1 MNNFKDIM
9 SVFFNVEANSEMF
22 THHLKER
29 MSQRNIS
36 ETQLDLLMQLGEWN
50 SKGDRLVLDHRNYDD
65 LRDLITALKMELSTV
80 EAEMKSIKKS
90 IKKSLNKSLNKSNV
104 TIYSLMVSMEV
115 QLPMVQPS
123 TDEVNFLKDKYSNTK
138 HLYKKIKTAIK
149 DGNKLLKRERVVLVT
164 ENGVLITAF

>member
-65 LRDLITALKMELSTV
+65 LRDLITALKTELSTV
-80 EAEMKSIKKS
+80 EAEMKS

-104 TIYSLMVSMEV
+104 TIYSLMASMEV

>member
-1 MNNFKDIM
+1 MNNFTDIM

-65 LRDLITALKMELSTV
+65 LRDLITALKIELSTV
-80 EAEMKSIKKS
+80 EAEMKS

-104 TIYSLMVSMEV
+104 TIYSLMASMEV

>member
-65 LRDLITALKMELSTV
+65 LRDLITALKIELSTV
-80 EAEMKSIKKS
+80 EAEMKS

-104 TIYSLMVSMEV
+104 TIYSLMASMEV
-115 QLPMVQPS
+115 QLPMVQHS

>member
-65 LRDLITALKMELSTV
+65 LRDLITALKIELSTV

-90 IKKSLNKSLNKSNV
+90 LNKSNV
-104 TIYSLMVSMEV
+104 TIYSLMASMEV

>member
-9 SVFFNVEANSEMF
+9 SVLFNVEANSEMF

-65 LRDLITALKMELSTV
+65 LRDLITALKLELSTV
-80 EAEMKSIKKS
+80 EAEMKS

-104 TIYSLMVSMEV
+104 TIYSLMASMEV
-115 QLPMVQPS
+115 QLSMVQPS

>member
-104 TIYSLMVSMEV
+104 TIYSLMASMEV

-123 TDEVNFLKDKYSNTK
+123 TDEVNFLKYKYSNTK

>member
-65 LRDLITALKMELSTV
+65 LRDLITALKIELSTV
-80 EAEMKSIKKS
+80 EAEMKS

-104 TIYSLMVSMEV
+104 TIYSLMASMEV

>member
-90 IKKSLNKSLNKSNV
+90 LNKSNV
-104 TIYSLMVSMEV
+104 TIYSLMASMEV
-115 QLPMVQPS
+115 QLSMVQPS

>member
-65 LRDLITALKMELSTV
+65 LRDLITALKIELSTV
-80 EAEMKSIKKS
+80 EAEMKS

-104 TIYSLMVSMEV
+104 TIYSLMASMEV
-115 QLPMVQPS
+115 QLP

>member
-65 LRDLITALKMELSTV
+65 LMDLITALKIELSTV

-90 IKKSLNKSLNKSNV
+90 LNKSNV
-104 TIYSLMVSMEV
+104 IIYSLTASMEV

-164 ENGVLITAF
+164 ENGVFITAF

>member
-1 MNNFKDIM
+1 MNNFKDLM

-65 LRDLITALKMELSTV
+65 LMDLITALKIELSTV
-80 EAEMKSIKKS
+80 EAEMKS

-104 TIYSLMVSMEV
+104 IIYSLTASMEV

-164 ENGVLITAF
+164 ENGVFITAF

>member
-36 ETQLDLLMQLGEWN
+36 ETQLDLHMQLGEWN

-65 LRDLITALKMELSTV
+65 LRDLITALKIELSTV
-80 EAEMKSIKKS
+80 EAEMKS

-104 TIYSLMVSMEV
+104 TIYSLMASMEV

>member
-90 IKKSLNKSLNKSNV
+90 IKKSLNKSNV
-104 TIYSLMVSMEV
+104 TIYSLMASMEV

-149 DGNKLLKRERVVLVT
+149 YGNKLLKRERVVLVT

>member
-22 THHLKER
+22 TQHLKER

-90 IKKSLNKSLNKSNV
+90 LNKSLNKSNV
-104 TIYSLMVSMEV
+104 TIYSLMASMEV

>member
-65 LRDLITALKMELSTV
+65 LRDLITALKIELSTV
-80 EAEMKSIKKS
+80 EAEMKS

-104 TIYSLMVSMEV
+104 TIYSLMASMEV

-123 TDEVNFLKDKYSNTK
+123 TDEVNFLKGKYSNTK

-164 ENGVLITAF
+164 ENGVLFTAF

>member
-65 LRDLITALKMELSTV
+65 LRDLITALKIELSTV
-80 EAEMKSIKKS
+80 EAEMKS

-104 TIYSLMVSMEV
+104 TIYSLIASMEV
-115 QLPMVQPS
+115 QLP
-123 TDEVNFLKDKYSNTK
+123 TDEVNFLKDRYSNTK

>member
-1 MNNFKDIM
+1 M

-22 THHLKER
+22 TLHLKER

-65 LRDLITALKMELSTV
+65 LRDLITALKIELSTV
-80 EAEMKSIKKS
+80 EAEMKS

-104 TIYSLMVSMEV
+104 TIYSLMASMEV
-115 QLPMVQPS
+115 QLP

>member
-65 LRDLITALKMELSTV
+65 LRDLTTALKIELSTV
-80 EAEMKSIKKS
+80 EAEMKS

-104 TIYSLMVSMEV
+104 TIYSLMASMEV

>member
-65 LRDLITALKMELSTV
+65 LRDLITALKIELSTV
-80 EAEMKSIKKS
+80 EAEMKS

-104 TIYSLMVSMEV
+104 IIYSLTASMEV

-164 ENGVLITAF
+164 ENGVFITAF

>member
-29 MSQRNIS
+29 KSQRNIS

-90 IKKSLNKSLNKSNV
+90 LNKSLNKSNV
-104 TIYSLMVSMEV
+104 TIYSLMASMEV
-115 QLPMVQPS
+115 QLSMVQPS

>member
-65 LRDLITALKMELSTV
+65 LRDLITALKIELSTV
-80 EAEMKSIKKS
+80 EAEMKS

-104 TIYSLMVSMEV
+104 TIYSLMASMEV
-115 QLPMVQPS
+115 QLSMVQPS

>member
-1 MNNFKDIM
+1 
-9 SVFFNVEANSEMF
+9 
-22 THHLKER
+22 
-29 MSQRNIS
+29 
-36 ETQLDLLMQLGEWN
+36 
-50 SKGDRLVLDHRNYDD
+50 
-65 LRDLITALKMELSTV
+65 
-80 EAEMKSIKKS
+80 
-90 IKKSLNKSLNKSNV
+90 
-104 TIYSLMVSMEV
+104 MEV

>member
-65 LRDLITALKMELSTV
+65 LRDLITALKIELSTV

-104 TIYSLMVSMEV
+104 IIYSLTASMEV

-164 ENGVLITAF
+164 ENGVFITAF

>member
-1 MNNFKDIM
+1 
-9 SVFFNVEANSEMF
+9 
-22 THHLKER
+22 

-36 ETQLDLLMQLGEWN
+36 ETQLDLHMQLGEWN

-65 LRDLITALKMELSTV
+65 LRDLITALKIELSTV
-80 EAEMKSIKKS
+80 EAEMKS

-104 TIYSLMVSMEV
+104 TIYSLMASMEV

>member
-90 IKKSLNKSLNKSNV
+90 LNKSLNKSNV
-104 TIYSLMVSMEV
+104 TIYSLMASMEV
-115 QLPMVQPS
+115 QLP

>member
-1 MNNFKDIM
+1 MNNFKDVM

-104 TIYSLMVSMEV
+104 TIYSLMASMEV

>member
-90 IKKSLNKSLNKSNV
+90 LNKSLNKSNV

-115 QLPMVQPS
+115 QLP

>member
-36 ETQLDLLMQLGEWN
+36 ETQLDLHMQLGEWN

-65 LRDLITALKMELSTV
+65 LRDLITALKIELSTV
-80 EAEMKSIKKS
+80 EAEMKS

-104 TIYSLMVSMEV
+104 TIYSLMASMEV

-164 ENGVLITAF
+164 ENGVLIAAF

>member
-65 LRDLITALKMELSTV
+65 LRDLITALKIELSTV
-80 EAEMKSIKKS
+80 EAEMKS

-104 TIYSLMVSMEV
+104 TIYSLMASMEV
-115 QLPMVQPS
+115 QLP

-164 ENGVLITAF
+164 ENGVLITDF

>member
-90 IKKSLNKSLNKSNV
+90 IKKSLNKSNV
-104 TIYSLMVSMEV
+104 TIYSLMASMEV

>member
-1 MNNFKDIM
+1 MNNFKNIM

-65 LRDLITALKMELSTV
+65 LRDLITALKIELSTV
-80 EAEMKSIKKS
+80 EAEMKS

-104 TIYSLMVSMEV
+104 TIYSLMASMEV

>member
-104 TIYSLMVSMEV
+104 TIYSLMASMEV

>member
-90 IKKSLNKSLNKSNV
+90 LNKSLNKSNV
-104 TIYSLMVSMEV
+104 TIYSLMASMEV
-115 QLPMVQPS
+115 QLSMVQPS

>member
-29 MSQRNIS
+29 MFQRNIS

-65 LRDLITALKMELSTV
+65 LRDLITALKIELSTV
-80 EAEMKSIKKS
+80 EAEMKS

-104 TIYSLMVSMEV
+104 TIYSLMASMEV